1 MKPLINLILGHKQ
14 PNLVITD
21 EFRQA
26 IDCMEHTNTCVYI
39 TGKAGTGKSTLLSHF
54 RKTTKK
60 RLAILAP
67 TGIAALNVDGAT
79 IHSFFRFPPQ
89 VVEPGS
95 IRLDPER
102 AGLYRKLD
110 AIVIDEISMVRAD
123 VLDGIDKV
131 LRLHRNDNTPFGG
144 IQIIFF
150 GDCYQLLPAVN
161 KELTGYFQS
170 HFGGSCFFN
179 ARVFDQIRLQYIQLQ
194 TVFRQKDETF
204 KQLLNSIRENQ
215 VTDEQLALL
224 NTRYNPG
231 YTPPPDDLRLT
242 LTTTNKVAETIN
254 SERMAAL
261 PGKPHQYL
269 ATTDGK
275 GDPNTYPADA
285 ALTLK
290 KGAQV
295 MLLKNDP
302 EKRWVNG
309 SLGRVVRLG
318 RDKITVRIG
327 KHSYPVE
334 RSTWDMVEYRYD
346 PKKQTI
352 ETDTAG
358 SFTQFPLRPA
368 WAMTIH
374 KSQGRTFDQVII
386 DLGAGAF
393 THGQTYVALSR
404 CTSFDGLILKTPIR
418 REDLILDPGVKR
430 FIARLDRP
438 AA

>member
-1 MKPLINLILGHKQ
+1 MKQLINLILGQRQ
-14 PNLVITD
+14 PKLVITD

-26 IDCMEHTNTCVYI
+26 IDCMENTNTCVYI

-79 IHSFFRFPPQ
+79 IHSFFRFLPR

-95 IRLDPER
+95 IRFDPER

-123 VLDGIDKV
+123 VLDGIDKA
-131 LRLHRNDNTPFGG
+131 LRVHRNADTPFGG
-144 IQIIFF
+144 IQMIFF
-150 GDCYQLLPAVN
+150 GDLYQLLPAVN
-161 KELTGYFQS
+161 RELTGYFQS
-170 HFGGSCFFN
+170 RFGGSCFFN

-194 TVFRQKDETF
+194 TIFRQKDEAF

-215 VTDEQLALL
+215 VTDEQLAHL
-224 NTRYNPG
+224 NTRYAPG

-254 SERMAAL
+254 TERMAAL
-261 PGKPHQYL
+261 SGKSHRYL

-285 ALTLK
+285 SLLLK

-334 RSTWDMVEYRYD
+334 RTTWEMMEYRYD
-346 PKKQTI
+346 PQKQKI

-358 SFTQFPLRPA
+358 SFTQFPLRAA

-430 FIARLDRP
+430 FIARLDKP